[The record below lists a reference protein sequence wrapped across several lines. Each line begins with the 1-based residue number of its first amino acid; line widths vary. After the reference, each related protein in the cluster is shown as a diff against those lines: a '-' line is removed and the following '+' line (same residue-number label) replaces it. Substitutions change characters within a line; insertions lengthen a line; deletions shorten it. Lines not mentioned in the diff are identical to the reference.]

1 MNIPKLYFLATSSF
15 FNKDNSYEIENSI
28 DFDAM
33 AKTVY
38 FLEYFFMLQNS
49 Y

>member
-1 MNIPKLYFLATSSF
+1 MNITTLYFLATSSF